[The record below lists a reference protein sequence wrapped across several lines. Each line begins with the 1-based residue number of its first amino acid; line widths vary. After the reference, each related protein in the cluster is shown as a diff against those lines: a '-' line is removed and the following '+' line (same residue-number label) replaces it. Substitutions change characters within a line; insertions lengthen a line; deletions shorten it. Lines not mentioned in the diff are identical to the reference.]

1 MFEFLRV
8 SLSAALC
15 RGRND
20 RLTRSSQ
27 RKHWNM
33 NPSQCQISGRV
44 REEVANDQEVYRIK
58 STRKQNRIEAN
69 HYGSKRR
76 PEEIRKTVP
85 QQHLPQ
91 KKLPLSDKS
100 TTCFIQV
107 ASFGTQT
114 TEEWEF
120 KKGTAIV
127 TKATQTPLFTTD
139 KKETSGKS
147 EYEER
152 LKFQAWNDA
161 KFFVTNQLLA
171 QCLHTPNCTNVL
183 SSTETYSSTKS

>member
-15 RGRND
+15 HGRND
-20 RLTRSSQ
+20 RLTRSNQ
-27 RKHWNM
+27 RKHRNM
-33 NPSQCQISGRV
+33 NPSQCQIFERV
-44 REEVANDQEVYRIK
+44 REVANDQEVYRIK
-58 STRKQNRIEAN
+58 STRKHNRIEAN

-85 QQHLPQ
+85 QQHSPQ

-100 TTCFIQV
+100 TICFIRV

-114 TEEWEF
+114 TEEREF
-120 KKGTAIV
+120 KKSTTIV
-127 TKATQTPLFTTD
+127 SKATQTPFFTID
-139 KKETSGKS
+139 KKGTSGKS

-183 SSTETYSSTKS
+183 SSTETYPSTKS